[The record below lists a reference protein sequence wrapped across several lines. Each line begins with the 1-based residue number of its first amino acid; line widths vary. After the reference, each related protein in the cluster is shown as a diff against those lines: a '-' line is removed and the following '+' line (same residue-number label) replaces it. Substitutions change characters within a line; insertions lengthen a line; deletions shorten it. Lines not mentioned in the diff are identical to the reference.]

1 MKRNWWLSLNGRG
14 KDLLYGLLVATTL
27 YGVGFTLS
35 LLLGAVT
42 IVGFHFYPMQLLND
56 FFYCFLVA
64 LLEEIIV
71 RGFVLGGLL
80 RLRMNRFLALV
91 LSSVLFGAMHL
102 FNPDMALLPMLNIV
116 LAGMM
121 LGVSFL
127 YTRNLWFPISLHLFW
142 NWIQGPILGYGVS
155 GNQFTSSLLDLRLSA
170 HTWLSGGSFG
180 FEGSIVCTVL
190 LSILVGCMI
199 CWFERRAQTN
209 R

>member
-27 YGVGFTLS
+27 YGIGFALS

-42 IVGFHFYPMQLLND
+42 VVGFHWHPIRLLND
-56 FFYCFLVA
+56 FFFCFLVA
-64 LLEEIIV
+64 LFEEIV
-71 RGFVLGGLL
+71 ARGFILGGLL

-91 LSSVLFGAMHL
+91 LSAVLFGGMHL
-102 FNPDMALLPMLNIV
+102 LNPDMALLPMLNIV

-155 GNQFTSSLLDLRLSA
+155 GNQFTSSLLDLKLSA
-170 HTWLSGGSFG
+170 QIWLSGGSFG
-180 FEGSIVCTVL
+180 FEGSVICTVL
-190 LSILVGCMI
+190 LSLSVVCMI
-199 CWFERRAQTN
+199 CWFERYAQSN

>member
-1 MKRNWWLSLNGRG
+1 MKRKWWLSLNGRG

-155 GNQFTSSLLDLRLSA
+155 GNQFTSSLLDLKLSA
-170 HTWLSGGSFG
+170 QVWLSGGSFG
-180 FEGSIVCTVL
+180 FEGSVV
-190 LSILVGCMI
+190 
-199 CWFERRAQTN
+199 
-209 R
+209 